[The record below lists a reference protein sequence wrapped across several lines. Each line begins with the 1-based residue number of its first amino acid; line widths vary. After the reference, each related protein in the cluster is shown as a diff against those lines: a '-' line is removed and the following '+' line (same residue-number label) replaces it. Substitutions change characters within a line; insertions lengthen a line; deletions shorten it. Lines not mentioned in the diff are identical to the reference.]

1 MQSREISDEQW
12 VSFFNQFSRDHA
24 GWPVTIEVM
33 SPETGPQHLA
43 SELPLQGISFD
54 PGGTRPCTISVGA
67 GDSPSANI
75 SHVVDMPLH
84 IRLAGA
90 ERDDADGTIQIE
102 PARGP
107 VTLVHFHR
115 PEA

>member
-1 MQSREISDEQW
+1 MQTREISDERW
-12 VSFFNQFSRDHA
+12 VDFFNEFSRDHV

-33 SPETGPQHLA
+33 SEQTGPQHLV

-54 PGGTRPCTISVGA
+54 PAGTRPCTISVGA
-67 GDSPSANI
+67 GDSPSANF
-75 SHVVDMPLH
+75 SHVIDMPLH

-90 ERDDADGTIQIE
+90 ERDAEGTIQIE

-115 PEA
+115 PDA